1 MRVPDTV
8 VSEGGLAGEDGV
20 PLRARFGAIQ
30 WLIFCGVALV
40 IAITLGTVYLVLQS
54 RDRALQAAERELAS
68 SAMLLSR
75 HFDQQLTDLQR
86 IQDDVLDYMRVEG
99 VDTKEAFG
107 SRMSSA
113 AIHEMLRTRL
123 AALPHV
129 GALNLFNAQ
138 GWLINSSEVWPVPD
152 VTIVD
157 RRFFR
162 DFTSGQAASE
172 VMVEPVLSKV
182 TGNWTIILARRILGK
197 NGELIGF
204 ATRGVEPR
212 HFEDFAASLAL
223 NSESAVLMIHRD
235 GTIIARY
242 PHDDGLIGRNIAST
256 ILFKK
261 VLALGGNA
269 SGRFT
274 SMIQGEEQV
283 GSVRPML
290 NFPVLIVATTSV
302 SNALADWWAQTKLQ
316 ICVALLAVIVVIVS
330 IRLIV
335 RQLKRQHRAAEWQ
348 LAQKGQHLDIAIN
361 NLTQGLLLFDAWG
374 HLVICN
380 RRYID
385 MFGLSPDVV
394 KPGCHLR
401 ELIRHRQEL
410 GSFTGDVDAYCER
423 FLNPKND
430 EVRDTV
436 LSVPDGR
443 TMRVVYRRSGDGG
456 WAATMEDVTERTRFE
471 ARIEHLA
478 HYDALTDLPNRTLF
492 QRHAEK
498 MLAQVGSAQFAI
510 LYIDLDEFK
519 GINDSLGHLVGDE
532 LLKAVSLRL
541 RDCVG
546 GDDFVAR
553 LGGDEFAILQS
564 GVARKD
570 EVSALIAK
578 IYSALRTP
586 FECHGHRLS
595 SDASIGVAMAP
606 RDGND
611 PLGLLKS
618 ADLAMYAAKAAGRR
632 TFRFFEG
639 GMETEANLRRE
650 LDQDLR
656 TALREGGFE
665 VHYQPLVDLAGGGII
680 GCEALVRWRHPL
692 RGLVSPVEFI
702 PLAEETGLIQQIGQ
716 WVLQTACAEASTWPS
731 HVRLAV
737 NVSPIQFKS
746 QTLALNVATALAD
759 SGLDPRRL
767 ELEITEAVLI
777 ADDDA
782 ALATLNQLRDLG
794 IHIALDDFGTGYSSL
809 AYLQRF
815 PFDKIKID
823 RSFVKELTDASG
835 SSSIIRAVVDIAAD
849 RNMTTTAEGVETT
862 RQLETVRAL
871 GCTHMQGYLFSAAL
885 PASEIRTM
893 LGSGKPTADDA
904 AATAV

>member
-1 MRVPDTV
+1 MRFPDTV
-8 VSEGGLAGEDGV
+8 VSKGEPASADGV
-20 PLRARFGAIQ
+20 PLARMGAVQ

-40 IAITLGTVYLVLQS
+40 IAITLGTAYLVQQS
-54 RDRALQAAERELAS
+54 RDHALQVAERDLAN
-68 SAMLLSR
+68 SALLLSR

-113 AIHEMLRTRL
+113 AVHEMLRTRL

-157 RRFFR
+157 RHFFR
-162 DFTSGQAASE
+162 DFTSGQPAPE
-172 VMVEPVLSKV
+172 VIVEPVLSKV
-182 TGNWTIILARRILGK
+182 TGNWTTILARRILGK
-197 NGELIGF
+197 NGEIIGF
-204 ATRGVEPR
+204 ASRGVEPR
-212 HFEDFAASLAL
+212 HFENFVASLAL
-223 NSESAVLMIHRD
+223 HSETAILMIHRD
-235 GTIIARY
+235 GTIIGRY
-242 PHDDGLIGRNIAST
+242 PHDDGLVGRNIANT
-256 ILFKK
+256 PLFQR

-274 SMIQGEEQV
+274 SMIQGEERV
-283 GSVRPML
+283 GSIRPMI
-290 NFPVLIVATTSV
+290 NFPIFIVATTSV
-302 SNALADWWAQTKLQ
+302 SNALADWRAQTKLQ
-316 ICVALLAVIVVIVS
+316 FYAALLAVIVVIITIS
-330 IRLIV
+330 LIV
-335 RQLKRQHRAAEWQ
+335 RQLKRQHRAAQRQ
-348 LAQKGQHLDIAIN
+348 LTQKGQHLDTAIN
-361 NLTQGLLLFDAWG
+361 NMTQGLLLFDASG

-401 ELIRHRQEL
+401 DLIRHRQEL
-410 GSFTGDVDAYCER
+410 GTFTGDVDAYCER
-423 FLNPKND
+423 FLNPKTE
-430 EVRDTV
+430 EVRDV
-436 LSVPDGR
+436 VISVPDGR
-443 TMRVVYRRSGDGG
+443 TMRVVHKRSPDGG
-456 WAATMEDVTERTRFE
+456 WAATMEDVTERSRFE

-478 HYDALTDLPNRTLF
+478 NYDALTDLPNRTLF

-510 LYIDLDEFK
+510 LYIDIDEFK

-532 LLKAVSLRL
+532 FLKAVSLRL

-546 GDDFVAR
+546 ADDFVAR
-553 LGGDEFAILQS
+553 LGGDEFAIVQS
-564 GVARKD
+564 GVACADDVR
-570 EVSALIAK
+570 ALIGK

-586 FECHGHRLS
+586 FDCHGHRLS
-595 SDASIGVAMAP
+595 SDASIGVAIAP

-611 PLGLLKS
+611 LLALLKS

-632 TFRFFEG
+632 TYRFFEG

-650 LDQDLR
+650 LEQDLR
-656 TALREGGFE
+656 TALCDDGFE
-665 VHYQPLVDLAGGGII
+665 VHYQPLVDLASGGII

-692 RGLVSPVEFI
+692 RGLVSPAEFI

-716 WVLQTACAEASTWPS
+716 WVLQTACAEAATWPS

-777 ADDDA
+777 ADDDT
-782 ALATLNQLRDLG
+782 ALATLNQLRALG
-794 IHIALDDFGTGYSSL
+794 VKIALDDFGTGYSSL
-809 AYLQRF
+809 RYLQCF

-823 RSFVKELTDASG
+823 RSFVKELTEASG

-862 RQLETVRAL
+862 RQLESVRAL
-871 GCTHMQGYLFSAAL
+871 GCTHMQGFLFSAAL

-893 LGSGKPTADDA
+893 LGSGGPAADDA
-904 AATAV
+904 AAAAL